1 MKLTPAQTFEIQD
14 AGQKQFHRIVLLNT
28 GTVVG
33 YYSQDDACFLEWF
46 TGNEILETKVDEI
59 TCDVFET
66 PAFFH
71 FQNYAG
77 LYSSKND
84 FIILYNESDKNN
96 PTRISITN
104 HLPKTKYPNFD
115 RPLSNYHSAGNT
127 DTNIIP
133 ILFTNAGMLPVYVAN
148 LQVDVEKGT
157 ASWLDLRYRNN
168 KQPIAL
174 ENESFDKPQKPFAIL
189 HALNKQNVTLLYG
202 IGDRD
207 GGYLKPGMEF
217 SELSAVDEKGAVKE
231 TLFSLGRLYKES
243 KKGGKECTFSSSGKY
258 AILTPAFKTDD
269 WKNKQKLFALDSK
282 ELIELELPKA
292 LSDYRVIDHN
302 NEMFLLAN
310 QHPNLVF
317 AGTDSII
324 LCRAQ

>member
-1 MKLTPAQTFEIQD
+1 MKLAPAQTFEIQD

-133 ILFTNAGMLPVYVAN
+133 ILFTNAGMLPVYVAS
-148 LQVDVEKGT
+148 LQVDVEKRT
-157 ASWLDLRYRNN
+157 ARWLDLRYWNN

-174 ENESFDKPQKPFAIL
+174 ENESFHKPQKPFTIL

-269 WKNKQKLFALDSK
+269 WKNKQKLFALDGK